1 MSEIANLPA
10 DRYEWLRK
18 SFSAEDLEARVSACG
33 DTLRS
38 ADFVDPDAREQ
49 LKEAATP
56 YDDYILLRRVLGLY
70 PVSSL
75 FVSLGVGRY
84 QESAREIYS
93 PKAPADLSQL
103 KRYAPEISP
112 ATMTDSAEIV
122 ARAQRDPLSIPRYS
136 PAERR
141 TLFSAHAPI
150 WEVETN
156 GDDDRIGLPSWH
168 AGQRLSVDT
177 SIPVTFEHLSFT
189 RFENQVLTQLNYVI
203 WFPSRPSTGPF
214 DILAGFLDGLN
225 YRVTLDTDGY
235 PLLYETM
242 HNCGCYH
249 KYYPSARLKPRPQTG
264 YREPPL
270 ILAAP
275 AMDKKARL
283 VVSMESGT
291 HYVRHL
297 YPNNTTATVETVTYA
312 RSDYDDLRSL
322 PGPDGSRRSLFDEDS
337 LVPQSYRKERWILWP
352 TGVLSPGAMRQWGR
366 HAVAFVGERHFDD
379 PYLVERIFCR
389 SPDGRLFR
397 RPEKWSNDASETD
410 LTMHHFKDAYRYRWM
425 MLAVMGVIY
434 FLACLHRV
442 APTVIARD
450 LMLEFGADATALGL
464 MSSAY
469 FYLYAAI
476 QPSVGVLSDTMG
488 PRRVITI
495 FTLIA
500 TAGTVLFGTAVNMPM
515 AAVGRAL
522 IGIGAGGYSS
532 RASCSSR
539 GGIGPRNLQG

>member
-1 MSEIANLPA
+1 MRKRWVLLLLISWAAASCAHLPQTARSPHVGAEGPIGACAEFFAALDQEVTQAGVRDPGAFRVAGYPYLRVDRFLASFRDSVTTDEVFEAWLDQMQALDRWGRHAEIANLPSE
-10 DRYEWLRK
+10 RHEWLRK
-18 SFSAEDLEARVSACG
+18 SFSAPDLENRVSACG

-38 ADFVDPDAREQ
+38 ADFVDPDARRQ
-49 LKEAATP
+49 LKGAATP

-84 QESAREIYS
+84 QASAREIYS
-93 PKAPADLSQL
+93 PTAPADLSRL
-103 KRYAPEISP
+103 RRYTPETSP

-136 PAERR
+136 AAERR
-141 TLFSAHAPI
+141 TLFSAHAPV

-156 GDDDRIGLPSWH
+156 GNDDRIGFPSRH

-177 SIPVTFEHLSFT
+177 SVPVTFEHLSFT
-189 RFENQVLTQLNYVI
+189 RFENQVLPQLNYVI

-275 AMDKKARL
+275 AMDEKTRM
-283 VVSMESGT
+283 VVSLESET

-297 YPNNTTATVETVTYA
+297 YPESGASRVATVAYQRA
-312 RSDYDDLRSL
+312 DYDDLRSL
-322 PGPDGSRRSLFDEDS
+322 PGPHGSRRSLFDENS

-366 HAVAFVGERHFDD
+366 HAVAFVGERRFDD
-379 PYLVERIFCR
+379 PHLVERIFCR
-389 SPDGRLFR
+389 SPDGRSYDS
-397 RPEKWSNDASETD
+397 PKS
-410 LTMHHFKDAYRYRWM
+410 
-425 MLAVMGVIY
+425 G
-434 FLACLHRV
+434 
-442 APTVIARD
+442 
-450 LMLEFGADATALGL
+450 
-464 MSSAY
+464 
-469 FYLYAAI
+469 
-476 QPSVGVLSDTMG
+476 Q
-488 PRRVITI
+488 
-495 FTLIA
+495 
-500 TAGTVLFGTAVNMPM
+500 
-515 AAVGRAL
+515 
-522 IGIGAGGYSS
+522 
-532 RASCSSR
+532 
-539 GGIGPRNLQG
+539 